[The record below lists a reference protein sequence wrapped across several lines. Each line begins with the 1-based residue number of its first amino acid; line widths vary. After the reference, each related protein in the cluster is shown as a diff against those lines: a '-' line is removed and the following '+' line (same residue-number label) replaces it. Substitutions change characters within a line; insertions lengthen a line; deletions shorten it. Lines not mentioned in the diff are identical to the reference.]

1 MAPPAQS
8 GPGRGWLDRRGEPTR
23 PSPAGTATALPPNTR
38 LSNGLKEFVR
48 ELPVGRGLILDAGP
62 AWQATIEFFT
72 ERGFKIYTD
81 DILRAWRE
89 ARGEESERPLV
100 ERFLARC
107 LDQPDNSFDGILI
120 WDLIDYLD
128 EELLPVVV
136 RRLYQIARPG
146 GLVLGIF
153 HSKVPAPVPEFRR
166 YRIRNAETLEI
177 LPTGMTLPVQR
188 ALANRQLLDLFGQ
201 FRSSKTFIGRDNLRE
216 ALFLK

>member
-1 MAPPAQS
+1 MAPPAQF
-8 GPGRGWLDRRGEPTR
+8 GPGREWLDRRGEPSR
-23 PSPAGTATALPPNTR
+23 PSPTGTATALPPNTR

-62 AWQATIEFFT
+62 AWQSTIEFFT

-89 ARGEESERPLV
+89 ARGEEGERPLA

-120 WDLIDYLD
+120 WDLMDYLD

-153 HSKVPAPVPEFRR
+153 HSKIPAPVPEFRR

>member
-1 MAPPAQS
+1 MAPLAQF
-8 GPGRGWLDRRGEPTR
+8 GHGRGWLERRGEPTR
-23 PSPAGTATALPPNTR
+23 PSPGDSATALPSSTR

-62 AWQATIEFFT
+62 AWQSTIEFFT
-72 ERGFKIYTD
+72 ERGFKIYAD
-81 DILRAWRE
+81 DILRGCRE
-89 ARGEESERPLV
+89 AREEEGERLLV

-107 LDQPDNSFDGILI
+107 LDQPDNSFDGILV
-120 WDLIDYLD
+120 WDLIDYLE
-128 EELLPVVV
+128 EELLSTVV
-136 RRLYQIARPG
+136 RRLYQVARPG

-153 HSKVPAPVPEFRR
+153 HSKIPSPMPEFRR

-177 LPTGMTLPVQR
+177 LPTGMTLPVRR

-216 ALFLK
+216 ALFLR

>member
-1 MAPPAQS
+1 MAPLARF
-8 GPGRGWLDRRGEPTR
+8 GHAWGRLDRRAEASR
-23 PSPAGTATALPPNTR
+23 PSPAEAAPALPLNTR
-38 LSNGLKEFVR
+38 LSNGLKEFIR

-62 AWQATIEFFT
+62 AWQSTIEFFT
-72 ERGFKIYTD
+72 ERRFKIYTD
-81 DILRAWRE
+81 DIFRACRE
-89 ARGEESERPLV
+89 ARAEESEKPLV

-128 EELLPVVV
+128 EELLPAVV
-136 RRLYQIARPG
+136 RRLYQVARPG

-153 HSKVPAPVPEFRR
+153 HSKIPTPPPEFRR

-177 LPTGMTLPVQR
+177 IPSGITLPVRR
-188 ALANRQLLDLFGQ
+188 ALANRQLLDLFAQ

>member
-1 MAPPAQS
+1 MAPLARF
-8 GPGRGWLDRRGEPTR
+8 GHTWGRVDRRSEPSR
-23 PSPAGTATALPPNTR
+23 PSPAEAAPALPLNMR

-48 ELPVGRGLILDAGP
+48 ELPIGRGLILDAGP
-62 AWQATIEFFT
+62 AWQSTIEFFT
-72 ERGFKIYTD
+72 ERGYKMYAD
-81 DILRAWRE
+81 DIFRACRE
-89 ARGEESERPLV
+89 AREDEAEKPLV
-100 ERFLARC
+100 ARFLARC

-128 EELLPVVV
+128 EEVLTAVV
-136 RRLYQIARPG
+136 RRLHQIARPG

-153 HSKVPAPVPEFRR
+153 HSKIPTPTPEFRR

-177 LPTGMTLPVQR
+177 IPTGMTLPVRR